1 MAARIGAQTTP
12 PDSPRVAV
20 VGAGIVG
27 LATAYAITE
36 AGEPVTV
43 FESGVPGNGQSG
55 GESRIFRHGHDDPRL
70 AALAAESRAIWAEW
84 GRKLGV
90 ELVSRD
96 GVVAL
101 GENALRRLRVLD
113 GIEGVSAEAIDPG
126 RIRERLPLLAG
137 YSGAAAFDAGGGAIR
152 TRAAVEAFT
161 RELDGSLRFD
171 EVISLAPTA
180 RGTVEIRAGG
190 DRSEYSR
197 VVVCA
202 GRGTA
207 RLARG
212 LGLTVPVRL
221 GAHVRVTFAVR
232 GDPPDQLACLQDGS
246 GAFGEPGVYAAPT
259 PGNAT
264 YGVGLAE
271 AIDAQEDG
279 TLTDPEGLAS
289 MTARTTAY
297 VRRALPGLDSEPV
310 DFRHCWSTWL
320 PWGDDGIGV
329 WEREGALFVA
339 GNNLFKHAPALG
351 RALARTALGDE
362 LPSRLRPEA
371 ELGRAAA
378 AEAVGG

>member
-1 MAARIGAQTTP
+1 MGSS
-12 PDSPRVAV
+12 DGPRVAV

-36 AGEPVTV
+36 AGAAVTV
-43 FESGVPGNGQSG
+43 YESGVPGNGQSG
-55 GESRIFRHGHDDPRL
+55 GESRIFRHSHDDPRL
-70 AALAAESRAIWAEW
+70 AELARDGRAIWADWEEQ
-84 GRKLGV
+84 LGV

-101 GENALRRLRVLD
+101 GDGALRRLRALD
-113 GIEGVSAEAIDPG
+113 EIEGVSAEAIDPNQV
-126 RIRERLPLLAG
+126 RERLPLLAG
-137 YSGAAAFDAGGGAIR
+137 YEGPAAFDAAGGAIR

-161 RELDGSLRFD
+161 RQLDGSLRFD
-171 EVISLAPTA
+171 EVISLAPTVGGA
-180 RGTVEIRAGG
+180 VEIRTGG
-190 DRSEYSR
+190 DRCEYSR

-212 LGLTVPVRL
+212 LGLTLPVRL

-232 GDPPDQLACLQDGS
+232 GDAPDRLACLLDGS
-246 GAFGEPGVYAAPT
+246 GAFGEPHVYAAPT
-259 PGNAT
+259 PGNAS

-271 AIDAQEDG
+271 AIDAQDDG

-289 MTARTTAY
+289 MTTRTTAY
-297 VRRALPGLDSEPV
+297 VSRALPGLDPEPV
-310 DFRHCWSTWL
+310 DFRHCWATWL

-329 WEREGALFVA
+329 WERAGALFVA

-351 RALARTALGDE
+351 RALARAALGEE
-362 LPSRLRPEA
+362 LPDSLRPEA
-371 ELGRAAA
+371 KLGRAAA
-378 AEAVGG
+378 PPTVGG